1 MGSTILLYIS
11 KPYLQRVLK
20 TDLGQFDVKV
30 HYTANVRLYHYIS
43 RVFGTVFR
51 KETFELWYWSTIL
64 GICGFFALTLQQLSL
79 VYITAT
85 KAAFITSL
93 YVIATPIFEHFFF
106 DRDHVLPLRT
116 WVAAALSV
124 IGTYL
129 LTGCAQ
135 TNNIW
140 TAFGVGDLMV
150 FASMILLTAE
160 LIFADIAAKSCD
172 AISLTVVEFLVIAVL
187 AVLVAV
193 IYEPQYWFS
202 YPPLKGLDFHGGW
215 DMIALVSFTE
225 GL

>member
-1 MGSTILLYIS
+1 M
-11 KPYLQRVLK
+11 P
-20 TDLGQFDVKV
+20 
-30 HYTANVRLYHYIS
+30 N
-43 RVFGTVFR
+43 
-51 KETFELWYWSTIL
+51 KESFELWYWSTIL
-64 GICGFFALTLQQLSL
+64 GIFGFFALTLQQLSL

-106 DRDHVLPLRT
+106 DRDHLLPWKT
-116 WVAAALSV
+116 WAAALLSV

-135 TNNIW
+135 ATDIW
-140 TAFGVGDLMV
+140 TAIGIGDVMV

-172 AISLTVVEFLVIAVL
+172 AISLTVFEFLVIAVL
-187 AVLVAV
+187 AIIVAM

-202 YPPLKGLDFHGGW
+202 YPPLKGLNFHGGW

-225 GL
+225 GI